1 MFLKLKQ
8 ETSEYSTWLHIEV
21 DEDIEDYRR
30 AESIVL
36 DKVSV
41 FKMAGERTLGKLKLN
56 SIWGKCAQNQ
66 KKTQTSL
73 ITSESFTVLR
83 LQT

>member
-41 FKMAGERTLGKLKLN
+41 FKMAG
-56 SIWGKCAQNQ
+56 
-66 KKTQTSL
+66 
-73 ITSESFTVLR
+73 
-83 LQT
+83 